1 MKISVKEAK
10 AIALIQS
17 KLPFNEEGELF
28 AVLNFLEDK
37 DICKSE
43 EAKRYKE
50 ALEETAKEGEKE
62 IACAICGRIMDEDDN
77 LICKKCHEEILSIKE
92 EGENKKSITEE
103 APREVASEKEE
114 TSEKDENSP
123 KREKIRFSKK
133 AIMIVA
139 GSILLAILIA
149 ISIILISHNTGY
161 KKIARAFS
169 KNIKEFDYILQG
181 AETEDEDYKGY
192 RISPSGDELY
202 IFTDGHKFAGAS
214 LNLMGN
220 DSISR
225 ERQALLISCLLM
237 SVYKDIDYDSA
248 LELTGKISEQGGI
261 MNFDGY
267 ESLLV
272 LDEERSLYFIV
283 NEEMM
288 NEDMLSM
295 LNMAESE
302 NSMNSETDYLGNSRL
317 TDAADEND
325 TSVTNIESADGLEMI
340 TVLGTPFE
348 SFEET
353 FGPSETLLSD
363 TTRYYSQIGVSVMY
377 DEESGNIIYIDIDGN
392 GENSSPL
399 LVGIAPGMERDS
411 VESLLLSEG
420 ITLDMADEE
429 DGYAYISYEGLNLE
443 LQVCFQSDKVILVCM
458 SVKE

>member
-77 LICKKCHEEILSIKE
+77 LICKKCHNEILSIKE
-92 EGENKKSITEE
+92 EGERTSPEE
-103 APREVASEKEE
+103 V
-114 TSEKDENSP
+114 TSEKDYTSP
-123 KREKIRFSKK
+123 KKEKLRFSKK

-139 GSILLAILIA
+139 GSILLAILIVLL
-149 ISIILISHNTGY
+149 IILICHNTGY
-161 KKIARAFS
+161 KKVARAFS
-169 KNIKEFDYILQG
+169 KNIKEFDYTLQG

-202 IFTDGHKFAGAS
+202 IFTEGRKFAGAS

-272 LDEERSLYFIV
+272 LDESRSLYFIV

-302 NSMNSETDYLGNSRL
+302 NAMNSETDHLGNSRL
-317 TDAADEND
+317 TDAANEND

-363 TTRYYSQIGVSVMY
+363 TTRYYSKIGVSVMY
-377 DEESGNIIYIDIDGN
+377 DEDSGNIIYIDIDGN

-429 DGYAYISYEGLNLE
+429 DGYAYISYGGLNLE
-443 LQVCFQSDKVILVCM
+443 LQVCFQNDKVILVCM